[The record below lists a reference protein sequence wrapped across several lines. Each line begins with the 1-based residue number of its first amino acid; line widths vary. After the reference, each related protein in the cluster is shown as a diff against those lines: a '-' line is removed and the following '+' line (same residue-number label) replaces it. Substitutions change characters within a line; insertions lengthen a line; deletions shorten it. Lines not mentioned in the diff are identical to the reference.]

1 MKIQIFQ
8 KNELDIHSGDNIVE
22 FSIIV
27 DGEQGSLERKIYDGS
42 IHITNEMTMTSSE
55 IPRVCMTENA
65 LRVFKQF
72 YLENFLSET
81 T

>member
-8 KNELDIHSGDNIVE
+8 EDELDIHSGDSVVK
-22 FSIIV
+22 FSIMV
-27 DGEQGSLERKIYDGS
+27 DEEQGSLERKIYDGS

-55 IPRVCMTENA
+55 IPRVCMAENA
-65 LRVFKQF
+65 LRVFKKF